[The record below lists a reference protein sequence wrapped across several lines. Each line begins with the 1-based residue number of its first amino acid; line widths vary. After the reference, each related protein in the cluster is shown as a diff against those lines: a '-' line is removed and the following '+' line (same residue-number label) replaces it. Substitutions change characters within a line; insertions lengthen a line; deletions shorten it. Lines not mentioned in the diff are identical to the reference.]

1 MDLFVQLLNKLDYRL
16 SSTAF
21 SRPQFQTKII
31 VEKIRNFGKN
41 IKISRLLDIGGGQE
55 SQYKSILSS
64 ITKEYLN
71 LEIKKGPYVDIVGS
85 VYKIPSP
92 DSSVN
97 VITLFMV
104 LEHLKKPLEAL
115 KECRRVLAA
124 GGYLAV
130 TTVQYWH
137 THNHPN
143 DYFRYTK
150 EGLKY
155 LCKEAGFKVVEVW
168 SMGGPFLVIFH
179 AIELNLPGVW
189 RTIFSILFYRIF
201 DWLDWF
207 TFKHDD
213 KREHPDSV
221 GWSLIAKKT

>member
-1 MDLFVQLLNKLDYRL
+1 MAKFN
-16 SSTAF
+16 
-21 SRPQFQTKII
+21 
-31 VEKIRNFGKN
+31 
-41 IKISRLLDIGGGQE
+41 RLLDVGGGQE
-55 SQYKSILSS
+55 AQYRHILTS

-71 LEIKKGPYVDIVGS
+71 LEIKMGPYVDIVGS
-85 VYKIPSP
+85 VYRIPRLGFSA
-92 DSSVN
+92 D

-115 KECRRVLAA
+115 IECRRILKS
-124 GGYLAV
+124 GGYLGV

-137 THNHPN
+137 THNHPS

-150 EGLKY
+150 EGLIY
-155 LCKEAGFKVVEVW
+155 LCKEAGFKVIEIW

-179 AIELNLPGVW
+179 AIELNLPEVW

-207 TFKHDD
+207 VFKHEDQ
-213 KREHPDSV
+213 REHPDSV
-221 GWSLIAKKT
+221 GWSLVAKKM